1 MTTPLKKIVIVG
13 GGAGGLEMATQLG
26 HKLGRKKKAKI
37 TLVDR
42 NHSHLWKPLLHEVAT
57 GSLDEGVDALSYL
70 AHARNHGFQF
80 QLGSVIDID
89 REAKTITIAELRD
102 EKGELLVP
110 ERKIAYDT
118 LVMALGSTSND
129 FNTPGV
135 KENCIFLDNPHQA
148 RRFHQEMLN
157 LFLKYSANL
166 GANGKVNIAIVGGG
180 ATGGIAQ
187 AFALDKMQ
195 MGWIF
200 SAGILGL
207 LPGALVGGM
216 LADRYG
222 RKRILIGSV
231 ALFGLFSLATAI
243 AWDFPSLVFA
253 RLMTG
258 VGLGAALPN
267 LIALTSEAAG
277 PRFRGTAVSLMYCG
291 VPIGA
296 ALAATLGFA
305 GANLAWQTVFWVGG
319 VVPLILVPL
328 LMRWLPESAVFAG
341 EKQSAPPLR
350 ALFAPE
356 TATATLLLWLCYFF
370 TLLVVY
376 MLINWLPLLLV
387 EQGFQP
393 SQAAGVMFALQMGAA
408 SGTLM
413 LGALMDKLRPVTM
426 SLLIYSGMLASLLA
440 LGTVSS
446 FNGMLLA
453 GFVAGLFA
461 TGGQSVLYAL
471 APLFYSSQ
479 IRATGVGT
487 AVAVGRLGAMSGPLL
502 AGKMLALGTGTVGV
516 MAASAPGILVA
527 GLAVFILMSRRS
539 RIQPCADA

>member
-1 MTTPLKKIVIVG
+1 M
-13 GGAGGLEMATQLG
+13 
-26 HKLGRKKKAKI
+26 
-37 TLVDR
+37 
-42 NHSHLWKPLLHEVAT
+42 
-57 GSLDEGVDALSYL
+57 
-70 AHARNHGFQF
+70 
-80 QLGSVIDID
+80 
-89 REAKTITIAELRD
+89 
-102 EKGELLVP
+102 
-110 ERKIAYDT
+110 
-118 LVMALGSTSND
+118 
-129 FNTPGV
+129 
-135 KENCIFLDNPHQA
+135 
-148 RRFHQEMLN
+148 
-157 LFLKYSANL
+157 
-166 GANGKVNIAIVGGG
+166 
-180 ATGGIAQ
+180 
-187 AFALDKMQ
+187 
-195 MGWIF
+195 
-200 SAGILGL
+200 
-207 LPGALVGGM
+207 
-216 LADRYG
+216 
-222 RKRILIGSV
+222 
-231 ALFGLFSLATAI
+231 
-243 AWDFPSLVFA
+243 
-253 RLMTG
+253 
-258 VGLGAALPN
+258 
-267 LIALTSEAAG
+267 
-277 PRFRGTAVSLMYCG
+277 
-291 VPIGA
+291 
-296 ALAATLGFA
+296 
-305 GANLAWQTVFWVGG
+305 
-319 VVPLILVPL
+319 PLILVPL

-341 EKQSAPPLR
+341 EKQAAPPLR

-461 TGGQSVLYAL
+461 TGGQSVLYAP

-527 GLAVFILMSRRS
+527 GTAVFILMSRRS
-539 RIQPCADA
+539 RMQPCADA

>member
-1 MTTPLKKIVIVG
+1 MSKRKVAIIGSGNIGTDLMIKILRHG
-13 GGAGGLEMATQLG
+13 QHLEMAVMVGIDPQSDGLARARRMG
-26 HKLGRKKKAKI
+26 
-37 TLVDR
+37 
-42 NHSHLWKPLLHEVAT
+42 VAT
-57 GSLDEGVDALSYL
+57 THEGVIGLMNMPEFAD
-70 AHARNHGFQF
+70 
-80 QLGSVIDID
+80 IDIVFD
-89 REAKTITIAELRD
+89 ATSAGAHVKNDAALREAKPDIRLIDL
-102 EKGELLVP
+102 
-110 ERKIAYDT
+110 
-118 LVMALGSTSND
+118 
-129 FNTPGV
+129 TP
-135 KENCIFLDNPHQA
+135 
-148 RRFHQEMLN
+148 
-157 LFLKYSANL
+157 
-166 GANGKVNIAIVGGG
+166 
-180 ATGGIAQ
+180 
-187 AFALDKMQ
+187 
-195 MGWIF
+195 
-200 SAGILGL
+200 
-207 LPGALVGGM
+207 
-216 LADRYG
+216 
-222 RKRILIGSV
+222 
-231 ALFGLFSLATAI
+231 
-243 AWDFPSLVFA
+243 
-253 RLMTG
+253 
-258 VGLGAALPN
+258 
-267 LIALTSEAAG
+267 EAAG

-341 EKQSAPPLR
+341 EKQAAPPLR

-539 RIQPCADA
+539 RMQPCADA